1 MRNAKAFIL
10 CVIGGLL
17 MMYAGVSGSIG
28 IWGDLIALAAS
39 LAPAFA
45 EILSYVFLILENIA
59 TLGGI
64 AVIIGAVLLT
74 TNRVGT
80 GKFVIGIA
88 AGMGIVGFIVL
99 VYNLYLAVG
108 FAALF
113 ELYNLL
119 STSMGLLGVVI
130 TIIGRM
136 LAKKPE

>member
-1 MRNAKAFIL
+1 MI
-10 CVIGGLL
+10 
-17 MMYAGVSGSIG
+17 YAGVSGSVG
-28 IWGDLIALAAS
+28 IWEDLIALAAS

-45 EILSYVFLILENIA
+45 EILSYILLILTNIA
-59 TLGGI
+59 TLGGF

-80 GKFVIGIA
+80 GKFIIGIA
-88 AGMGIVGFIVL
+88 AGMGIIGFIIL
-99 VYNLYLAVG
+99 VYNMYLALG

-119 STSMGLLGVVI
+119 SSSMGLLGVVI
-130 TIIGRM
+130 TVIGRM